1 MKCDC
6 GQEFE
11 GMFCPSCG
19 KRKEDIL
26 QQQNTNQQMC
36 SCGHP
41 FEGNFCSYCGA
52 VRPETSSE
60 DSHSAQT
67 QNNDYLPFGSVQGN
81 TVANGNQI
89 ATMQRQRTVKDWFKS
104 GLSKAFFLN
113 IILSFLSF
121 FIFEDTIGGF
131 CCLFSVILASPFLYI
146 KFDLFSDRNLTDKER
161 KQLSIVIIILEVVA
175 GWFFDA
181 GFSAFGTL
189 IINFW
194 LLYLMQKNLSP
205 KSWKITKIV
214 LCFVILGVFIATGY
228 QANTREQ
235 VHQTSVN
242 TATQSKS
249 EASEVSKASEVSEAS
264 ETSTDADSD
273 DDEILEFYL
282 GEKIEFESGN
292 KEITFND
299 IYLTNDPVLGIVL
312 CCDITFTNTGDEAY
326 VFNTG
331 ELGFSAYS
339 DGIWED
345 TSYCDYNNMTISA
358 GKTFD
363 TVVEFYLPEN
373 SNTDISKIEINCG
386 GNGIVY
392 PYTRN

>member
-52 VRPETSSE
+52 VRPETPSE

-81 TVANGNQI
+81 TVANGNQV
-89 ATMQRQRTVKDWFKS
+89 ATMQRQRTMKDWRKS

-161 KQLSIVIIILEVVA
+161 KQLSIIIIMLEFVA
-175 GWFFDA
+175 GKFFEA
-181 GFSAFGTL
+181 GMSVFGTL
-189 IINFW
+189 IINSW
-194 LLYLMQKNLSP
+194 LLYLMSKNLSR
-205 KSWKITKIV
+205 KSWKITKIIMV
-214 LCFVILGVFIATGY
+214 FVILGAIILGGY
-228 QANTREQ
+228 QAKANLRKQ
-235 VHQTSVN
+235 AHQTSVN

-249 EASEVSKASEVSEAS
+249 EATEK
-264 ETSTDADSD
+264 STDADSD

-292 KEITFND
+292 KELTFND
-299 IYLTNDPVLGIVL
+299 IYIINDPALGIVL
-312 CCDITFTNTGDEAY
+312 CCDITFTNTGDEAF

-331 ELGFSAYS
+331 TLGFSAYS

>member
-1 MKCDC
+1 M
-6 GQEFE
+6 
-11 GMFCPSCG
+11 
-19 KRKEDIL
+19 
-26 QQQNTNQQMC
+26 
-36 SCGHP
+36 
-41 FEGNFCSYCGA
+41 
-52 VRPETSSE
+52 
-60 DSHSAQT
+60 
-67 QNNDYLPFGSVQGN
+67 
-81 TVANGNQI
+81 
-89 ATMQRQRTVKDWFKS
+89 
-104 GLSKAFFLN
+104 
-113 IILSFLSF
+113 
-121 FIFEDTIGGF
+121 
-131 CCLFSVILASPFLYI
+131 
-146 KFDLFSDRNLTDKER
+146 
-161 KQLSIVIIILEVVA
+161 
-175 GWFFDA
+175 
-181 GFSAFGTL
+181 
-189 IINFW
+189 
-194 LLYLMQKNLSP
+194 
-205 KSWKITKIV
+205 
-214 LCFVILGVFIATGY
+214 GVFIATGY

-249 EASEVSKASEVSEAS
+249 EASEVSKASEASEVSEASEASEVSEAS

-312 CCDITFTNTGDEAY
+312 CCDITFTNTGDEAF

-331 ELGFSAYS
+331 TLGFSAYS

-373 SNTDISKIEINCG
+373 SNRDISKIRVVCG
-386 GNGIVY
+386 NNGIIY
-392 PYTRN
+392 PYTKN